1 MRRAAPAAAPVAVDK
16 EVKRK
21 QRMGDIKLDLH
32 RVLLDNLNLAAL
44 EHATEADLRA
54 EINAISAEHLND
66 NAIVLGREDRI
77 ILNKELYDEVT
88 GLGPLETLL
97 QDESVNDILVNGPQ
111 QIFVERSGKLELT
124 DVTFKDERHLLRI
137 IDKIVSAVGRRVDES
152 KPYVDARLKDGSR
165 FNAMV
170 PPVAVDG
177 SLVSIRKFKK
187 DKLGI
192 DDLVQFGAFSEE
204 MAAYLQAAV
213 STRLNVIVSG
223 GTGSGKTTTLN
234 ALSSFIADDERI
246 LTIEDTAELQLQ
258 QTHVGRMESRPPNVE
273 GKGEVSPRDCL
284 KNALRMRPDRI
295 IVGET
300 RGEEVIDML
309 QAMNTG
315 HDGSMTTIHANNP
328 RDGISRLENM
338 VAMAGIEMPL
348 KAVRSQISSAVNLIV
363 QASRLQDGSRRM
375 TSITEITGMEG
386 DVISMQEIFRFQRVG
401 PDARQQDHRPLSQPQ
416 ACAATSPS
424 ASASGAMIC
433 PRPSLNP
440 SQRSK
445 PHGHQC
451 RTHHL
456 RSDLYRRAGARRRA
470 SIWRLFGRSISLNS
484 RVNRRLEMIEKGDT
498 PRGGAGQICARRCS
512 STRKSKGIPLYS
524 LWLSEK
530 AQKGR
535 DCLLPATAD
544 HGDGRPFGSV
554 LPWPDRRHRDRSTR
568 AHRRLHRHGG
578 RCCVYVGVHESQ
590 QAHGD
595 HRRTA
600 PRCGRADGALLAR
613 RSPVHQRHHHRE
625 QRNPRPACLR
635 IRCDRG

>member
-1 MRRAAPAAAPVAVDK
+1 MFSKYKKPGDVAVATPAPKAKAPAPQQQPEEAVAPKPASMRRVAQAATVAPQDRD
-16 EVKRK
+16 VKRK
-21 QRMGDIKLDLH
+21 QRMSDIKLELH
-32 RVLLDNLNLAAL
+32 RALLENLNLAAL
-44 EHATEADLRA
+44 EHASEQDLRS
-54 EINAISAEHLND
+54 EINEISTEILAEKS
-66 NAIVLGREDRI
+66 IVLNREDRVQ
-77 ILNKELYDEVT
+77 LNSELYDEVT

-97 QDESVNDILVNGPQ
+97 KDDSVNDILVNGPQ
-111 QIFVERSGKLELT
+111 QIFVERAGKLQLT
-124 DVTFKDERHLLRI
+124 DVTFKDEKHLLRI

-152 KPYVDARLKDGSR
+152 NPYVDARLKDGSR

-170 PPVAVDG
+170 PPIAVDG

-192 DDLVQFGAFSEE
+192 DDLVSFGAFSEE

-213 STRLNVIVSG
+213 ATRLNIIVSG

-315 HDGSMTTIHANNP
+315 HDGSMTTIHANSA
-328 RDGISRLENM
+328 RDGVSRLENM
-338 VAMAGIEMPL
+338 IAMAGIEMPL

-401 PDARQQDHRPLSQPQ
+401 LTPENKIIGHFTGTGVRSHFSERFKMWGYDL
-416 ACAATSPS
+416 PS
-424 ASASGAMIC
+424 
-433 PRPSLNP
+433 
-440 SQRSK
+440 
-445 PHGHQC
+445 
-451 RTHHL
+451 
-456 RSDLYRRAGARRRA
+456 
-470 SIWRLFGRSISLNS
+470 SIY
-484 RVNRRLEMIEKGDT
+484 E
-498 PRGGAGQICARRCS
+498 
-512 STRKSKGIPLYS
+512 
-524 LWLSEK
+524 
-530 AQKGR
+530 
-535 DCLLPATAD
+535 
-544 HGDGRPFGSV
+544 
-554 LPWPDRRHRDRSTR
+554 
-568 AHRRLHRHGG
+568 
-578 RCCVYVGVHESQ
+578 
-590 QAHGD
+590 
-595 HRRTA
+595 
-600 PRCGRADGALLAR
+600 
-613 RSPVHQRHHHRE
+613 PVVVK
-625 QRNPRPACLR
+625 
-635 IRCDRG
+635 